1 MIVSVLF
8 QIVITATET
17 AVKRPVSF
25 QVQDTRESILKTPNA
40 IIDLSTIM
48 FRSRLVSTFLEKD
61 SKYKLYFGKV
71 SDSGIQPTVI
81 NFILLGQAMDQIQHG
96 RKTKDHEK

>member
-25 QVQDTRESILKTPNA
+25 QVQDTQESFLKTPNA

-48 FRSRLVSTFLEKD
+48 FRSRLVSTFPEKD
-61 SKYKLYFGKV
+61 SKYKFYTEKF
-71 SDSGIQPTVI
+71 QTVV
-81 NFILLGQAMDQIQHG
+81 FTQL
-96 RKTKDHEK
+96 

>member
-17 AVKRPVSF
+17 AVKSPASF
-25 QVQDTRESILKTPNA
+25 QAQDILESIRKTQNA
-40 IIDLSTIM
+40 IIDLIIIM

-61 SKYKLYFGKV
+61 SKYKLYLEKF
-71 SDSGIQPTVI
+71 QTVVF
-81 NFILLGQAMDQIQHG
+81 NQL
-96 RKTKDHEK
+96 

>member
-25 QVQDTRESILKTPNA
+25 QAQDTQESILKTPNA
-40 IIDLSTIM
+40 IIGWSTIM

-61 SKYKLYFGKV
+61 SKYKFYTEKF
-71 SDSGIQPTVI
+71 QTVV
-81 NFILLGQAMDQIQHG
+81 FTQL
-96 RKTKDHEK
+96 